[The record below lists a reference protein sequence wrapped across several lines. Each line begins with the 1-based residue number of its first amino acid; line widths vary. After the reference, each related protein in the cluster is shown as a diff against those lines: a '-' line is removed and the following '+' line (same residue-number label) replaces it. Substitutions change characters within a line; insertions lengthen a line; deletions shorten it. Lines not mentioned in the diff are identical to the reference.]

1 MNLKINRGGR
11 PKGSKNKINSNI
23 REMFEQLVNY
33 NLVNMQTDLNELS
46 PKDRLEIL
54 LKLSEFIIPKLN
66 RVDNTLSAENRQID
80 IIIQRVDSNGM
91 IENEN
96 MFTKEIEITN
106 PNDINN

>member
-96 MFTKEIEITN
+96 MFTKEIEIID
-106 PNDINN
+106 PIQ

>member
-66 RVDNTLSAENRQID
+66 RVDNTLSTENEQID

-91 IENEN
+91 IEKRD
-96 MFTKEIEITN
+96 MFTKEIEIID
-106 PNDINN
+106 PIQ